1 MYSKWDNLEVED
13 EELDFLQR
21 ATDIEAKVRALCDGT
36 LAPDDP
42 SLRLADEEEEDYQRE
57 AEERKQRAA
66 AALKTPEEQKVERA
80 RRRADSERK
89 LRAKVEKKRA
99 VERENWWFGVD
110 VCIPVAGDEDVVSDE
125 VKASR
130 RTRWGGEG
138 GGAKGTTHY
147 AGDYAKWDSWLATPD
162 DPVSVAERTEAE
174 AKRQAFQDEKF
185 EELNSDFCSGVRDD
199 MAKREAAQRKKR
211 ARATRERSDG
221 NDLFKAKNYGGA
233 LAMYE
238 RALKTAPW
246 EVPTLTNIAQAHIKM
261 SEWAEAAEF
270 CARAIR
276 VDPGC
281 VKAYARRSLALRA
294 LGRWDEALADAET
307 AAELDPATDVL
318 SVVARRTSM
327 QRDDAAEEADA
338 RAAEA
343 AALSEAS
350 SGLAADFSAVER
362 IAATLGRS
370 RGDGESVAEDGDA
383 PSAAAKAVT
392 AQDLITLQL
401 LQMRGPTMRVALR
414 VRGGVAA
421 LCALVVRLGAAHE
434 ARRAEAEAEGDEEI
448 IVPGCAL
455 EKELALLAAAGGA
468 LSSACGN
475 RRNAEIA
482 QQSGALRTAAAGVA
496 AAGALDD
503 ESPALVG
510 DVSLGYAALLADCCA
525 VESCAKYV
533 ARFRRGA
540 AARALLDALR
550 ATEWS
555 ALVEREVRL
564 FSFLLFAA
572 ILLFTLLS
580 FLLFQDQSAMRRW
593 AFVDSALRTA
603 RALAEHDSAE
613 TAAALSKHGAVAT
626 ACAVIEATAPL
637 AAASPAAAR
646 VREAATGLVAR
657 LTIVAARPAAA
668 AGKGKAEATKA
679 LASQIALMS
688 SDPAG
693 ASRALLGTLRA
704 TSDSEATQASALG
717 ALVNAS
723 LEPSGAVTAAIC
735 ADGAIGVL
743 IPLALGGDAISYVAR
758 VRSIASHSTAPFASV
773 VLASATGSYIWLTHS
788 THTHAHTH
796 TNFLRRLFLAPA
808 PPHHYRSSPPPVT
821 TAPRSYAA
829 DSMSFEMRHRALRLL
844 ERCSSCDAGLC
855 ELCVP
860 ATLRR
865 LVAAFAAHATRLA
878 AGRSESA
885 DAPAAL
891 LASSAVRAIAACVKR
906 GAAERAVLLDNGGIE
921 AVASALR
928 SQLAHGSRS
937 GNELLMANASSVIV
951 ACAKPH
957 ELRIVARIAEC
968 GVVDL
973 LVDVVKHCEFESVKK
988 NGCVALAKLA
998 GDVKCSAQIRAG
1010 DGMRMLMDLGR
1021 KYC

>member
-1 MYSKWDNLEVED
+1 MEANRMYSKWDNLEVED

-66 AALKTPEEQKVERA
+66 AALKTPEEQKAERA
-80 RRRADSERK
+80 RRREESERK

-110 VCIPVAGDEDVVSDE
+110 VCIPVAGDEDAVSDE

-130 RTRWGGEG
+130 RTRWGGEE

-199 MAKREAAQRKKR
+199 MAKRETAQRKKR

-221 NDLFKAKNYGGA
+221 NALFKSKNYSGA
-233 LAMYE
+233 LATYE

-261 SEWAEAAEF
+261 EAWCEAVEF

-294 LGRWDEALADAET
+294 LGRWDEAVADAEK
-307 AAELDPATDVL
+307 AAELSPSTETL
-318 SVVARRTSM
+318 SIVARRTAM
-327 QRDDAAEEADA
+327 QRDDVSEEADV

-350 SGLAADFSAVER
+350 SSLAADFSAVER

-370 RGDGESVAEDGDA
+370 QEADGESAAGGAADGADGADGA
-383 PSAAAKAVT
+383 PSVAATKAVT
-392 AQDLITLQL
+392 AQDLTMLQL
-401 LQMRGPTMRVALR
+401 LQMRGPMMRVALR

-434 ARRAEAEAEGDEEI
+434 ARRAGAEADGDEEI
-448 IVPGCAL
+448 IVPGGAL
-455 EKELALLAAAGGA
+455 EKELALLAAAAGA

-503 ESPALVG
+503 GSPALVG

-525 VESCAKYV
+525 VESCAKHV
-533 ARFRRGA
+533 ARFRRGV

-555 ALVEREVRL
+555 ALAERD
-564 FSFLLFAA
+564 A
-572 ILLFTLLS
+572 
-580 FLLFQDQSAMRRW
+580 DQSVMRRW
-593 AFVDSALRTA
+593 ALVDSALRTV
-603 RALAEHDSAE
+603 RALAEHDSVE
-613 TAAALSKHGAVAT
+613 TAAALSKHSAVAT
-626 ACAVIEATAPL
+626 ACAVIEATTPL
-637 AAASPAAAR
+637 AAASQAAAR

-668 AGKGKAEATKA
+668 AGKAEATKA
-679 LASQIALMS
+679 LASQMALMS

-693 ASRALLGTLRA
+693 ASRALLGTLRS
-704 TSDSEATQASALG
+704 TSDNDATQASALG

-723 LEPSGAVTAAIC
+723 LEPSGAVTTAIC
-735 ADGAIGVL
+735 ADGAVGVL
-743 IPLALGGDAISYVAR
+743 IPLALGSGAISYVLAR
-758 VRSIASHSTAPFASV
+758 STAVTSSSRLHLFRASG
-773 VLASATGSYIWLTHS
+773 LRTSRSA
-788 THTHAHTH
+788 
-796 TNFLRRLFLAPA
+796 
-808 PPHHYRSSPPPVT
+808 RSLILSLSSLSPPLSL
-821 TAPRSYAA
+821 RYAA

-844 ERCSSCDAGLC
+844 ERCSSCDAGLR
-855 ELCVP
+855 ELCAP

-865 LVAAFAAHATRLA
+865 LVVAFAAHAMRLA
-878 AGRSESA
+878 AGRGESA

-906 GAAERAVLLDNGGIE
+906 GAAERAVLLENGGIE

-951 ACAKPH
+951 ACAKPK
-957 ELRIVARIAEC
+957 ESRVVARIAEC

-973 LVDVVKHCEFESVKK
+973 LVSVVKHCEFESVKK

-998 GDVKCSAQIRAG
+998 GDAKCGAQLRAG